1 MTTEAQPA
9 EEALWVI
16 LRPLKDSSD
25 AAPSGVPK
33 GTIGALIAALGS
45 PDPALRDDLA
55 VSTLVRWIVMDRQL
69 SDDVLHD
76 LHARARS
83 ADGALYLLGERDTT
97 SVFRRSFSL
106 LLLALLHAADNA
118 TPYLQSQEWEGTV
131 ETLERVGMEEL
142 DLRATVPGMGWAHAI
157 AHAADLADELARSQH
172 CTSETGAR
180 ILAALGGLID
190 RLDHPF
196 LGEEDDRVSMA
207 LAALT
212 ANKHISIPDVRKVAG
227 AADGN
232 CMELPGARRTNW
244 KAVARSLFFRLE
256 NVSDREEAEQLQGDL
271 TAV

>member
-1 MTTEAQPA
+1 MDELQPTD
-9 EEALWVI
+9 ALLWPI
-16 LRPLKDSSD
+16 LRPLADSSD
-25 AAPSGVPK
+25 AVPSGMPA
-33 GTIGALIAALGS
+33 GTLDALVAALGS
-45 PDPALRDDLA
+45 ADPALRDDVA
-55 VSTLVRWIVMDRQL
+55 VSTLVRWIVIDRQL
-69 SDDVLHD
+69 SDDALHD

-83 ADGALYLLGERDTT
+83 ADGTLYRLGEKHTT

-118 TPYLQSQEWEGTV
+118 KPYLQPHEWKGTV
-131 ETLERVGMEEL
+131 ETLERVGSQEQ

-172 CTSETGAR
+172 CTPETGVR
-180 ILAALGGLID
+180 ILAGLGSLID

-196 LGEEDDRVSMA
+196 LGEEEDRLSMA
-207 LAALT
+207 LAALIS
-212 ANKHISIPDVRKVAG
+212 NKHISIADIRKAAG

-232 CMELPGARRTNW
+232 CLDLPVARRTNW

-256 NVSDREEAEQLQGDL
+256 SVSARGDAEQLQGDL